1 MPRIRAL
8 LAEME
13 LGLSLEEQSFERLIE
28 GSDIG
33 MDELRR
39 RAPEN
44 WYLTA
49 EEAHRRGL
57 VEALL

>member
-1 MPRIRAL
+1 
-8 LAEME
+8 
-13 LGLSLEEQSFERLIE
+13 
-28 GSDIG
+28 